1 MRSPLLCLA
10 AGLLLLAAC
19 DGKKKYPTEGTTGL
33 APRTSPAPASVVDTL
48 ARVIAVRA
56 A

>member
-19 DGKKKYPTEGTTGL
+19 KKKYPTEGTTGV
-33 APRTSPAPASVVDTL
+33 APRASPAPPSVVDTL
-48 ARVIAVRA
+48 ARVIAVRVA
-56 A
+56 